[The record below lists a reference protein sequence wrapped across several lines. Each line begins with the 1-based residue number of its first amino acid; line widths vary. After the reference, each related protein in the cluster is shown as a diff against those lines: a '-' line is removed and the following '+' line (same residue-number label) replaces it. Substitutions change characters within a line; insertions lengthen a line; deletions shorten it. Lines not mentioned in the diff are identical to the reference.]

1 MNKKETSFPFGQAQG
16 LSLRHFVPKKN
27 AGKVVNATLAE
38 SFQII

>member
-27 AGKVVNATLAE
+27 AGTSGNAALVKKL
-38 SFQII
+38 QII